1 MKLRGIK
8 GKVKFDELS
17 DELLLLFAA
26 GEKLHIGKN
35 TSFGF
40 GKYII
45 L

>member
-1 MKLRGIK
+1 MESEGIRAK
-8 GKVKFDELS
+8 YFE
-17 DELLLLFAA
+17 A

-45 L
+45 F